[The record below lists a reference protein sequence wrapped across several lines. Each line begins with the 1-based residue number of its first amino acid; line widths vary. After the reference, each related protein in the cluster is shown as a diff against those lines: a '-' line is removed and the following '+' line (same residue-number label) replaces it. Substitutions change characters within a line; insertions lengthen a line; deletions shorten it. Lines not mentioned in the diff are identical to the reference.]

1 MIFLGSI
8 FRYERDTKTPP
19 NNFNRGDCLSLF
31 SRRSKESAAF
41 ARTTPQQKRP
51 WSKRTTQ
58 RRKRRFIP
66 NNLTAERGSNH
77 ALRSTIT
84 GNFCNPMPF
93 WWVPGVDK
101 PITSL
106 SKDWHRFSNLVV

>member
-1 MIFLGSI
+1 
-8 FRYERDTKTPP
+8 
-19 NNFNRGDCLSLF
+19 
-31 SRRSKESAAF
+31 
-41 ARTTPQQKRP
+41 
-51 WSKRTTQ
+51 
-58 RRKRRFIP
+58 
-66 NNLTAERGSNH
+66 
-77 ALRSTIT
+77 LRSTIT